1 MTGAASP
8 PAVALDRVTV
18 TYGATT
24 ALRDVTL
31 QVAVGE
37 RVAVLGPSG
46 AGKTTLLG
54 LLNGTVRPDSG
65 TVRVL
70 GQPVAQRGP
79 QLRQLRTRVGVTP
92 QRAELVGPLRVVH
105 NVDAGQLAR
114 WSLPRAA
121 WSLLRPRG
129 SAQAR
134 AALGQV
140 GLGDRIYDRTDT
152 LSSGQQQRVALAR
165 LLVQDPELL
174 LADEP
179 VSGLDPALAAH
190 VLGLLSDLP
199 GSARTLLTSLHD
211 PELAARS
218 CDRLLGLRDGQLVL
232 DAPAAALPAGA
243 LAALYGASA

>member
-1 MTGAASP
+1 MTPA
-8 PAVALDRVTV
+8 AVALDGVSV
-18 TYGATT
+18 TYGGTA

-31 QVAVGE
+31 QIGVGE

-54 LLNGTVRPDSG
+54 LLTGTVRPDRG
-65 TVRVL
+65 TVSVL
-70 GQPVAQRGP
+70 GRPLAPGGA
-79 QLRQLRTRVGVTP
+79 QLRQLRTRIGVTAA
-92 QRAELVGPLRVVH
+92 RSDLVGPLRVVH

-134 AALGQV
+134 AALEQV
-140 GLGDRIYDRTDT
+140 GLADRIYERCDA

-179 VSGLDPALAAH
+179 VSGLDPALAVH
-190 VLGLLSDLP
+190 VLGLLADLP
-199 GSARTLLTSLHD
+199 GSARTLVATLHD
-211 PELAARS
+211 PDLAVRF
-218 CDRLLGLRDGQLVL
+218 CDRLLGLRAGQLVL
-232 DAPAAALPAGA
+232 DTPAAALPAGA
-243 LAALYGASA
+243 LQELYGIPA